1 MKIVD
6 IITDSALLL
15 GLNEEV
21 AILKTVTED
30 TEPEILRE
38 NISICKLFNLVQYS
52 IKEFCTNYVPIVEER
67 KIETTEKQFHIS
79 NFENFIRINYIVKD
93 KQLTKFKILNRCLTF
108 EEDGEY
114 VVNYA
119 TYPKISSMLDE
130 LNFLEC
136 YSPDVLVFGLCAYFS
151 LSHGMFTEFAEFH
164 EKYILKAESLK
175 SLRNFDLP
183 CRRWE

>member
-38 NISICKLFNLVQYS
+38 NISICKLFNLVQQT

-67 KIETTEKQFHIS
+67 TLIVEVDCVPVPLKWLTSIANTTFAPI
-79 NFENFIRINYIVKD
+79 
-93 KQLTKFKILNRCLTF
+93 FKPTPPLKTQKTRKNKL
-108 EEDGEY
+108 
-114 VVNYA
+114 
-119 TYPKISSMLDE
+119 
-130 LNFLEC
+130 
-136 YSPDVLVFGLCAYFS
+136 
-151 LSHGMFTEFAEFH
+151 FA
-164 EKYILKAESLK
+164 
-175 SLRNFDLP
+175 
-183 CRRWE
+183 